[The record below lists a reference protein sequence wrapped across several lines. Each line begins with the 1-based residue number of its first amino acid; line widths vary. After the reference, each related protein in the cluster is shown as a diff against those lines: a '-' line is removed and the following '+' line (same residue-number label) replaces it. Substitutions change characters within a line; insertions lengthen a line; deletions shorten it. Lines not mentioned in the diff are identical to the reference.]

1 MKDTFTFFINP
12 VMCFILVFHNYIVLI
27 NHFKIKKTGNVRIN
41 VTMFRISV
49 TNAAVERQYY
59 IF

>member
-12 VMCFILVFHNYIVLI
+12 VMCFIFVFHNYIVLI
-27 NHFKIKKTGNVRIN
+27 NHFKIKKTGNARTN

-49 TNAAVERQYY
+49 INAVVEMQ
-59 IF
+59 

>member
-1 MKDTFTFFINP
+1 
-12 VMCFILVFHNYIVLI
+12 MCFTSVFHNYIVLI

-49 TNAAVERQYY
+49 INAAVEMQYY
-59 IF
+59 ILSVYA